1 MEIIMNKTA
10 KVAYSYSEIFHLIA
24 FLDSLRLYGQ
34 LKTPQTSNFAFQS
47 KIKLKAL
54 ILCPKGTSLPNTWA
68 PMPRPDME
76 VHTVPLAPGSS
87 EYQNVVSKFQATAR
101 GMYIQKIERIQNPHL
116 YKQYM
121 VRKQKMDK
129 DNGGNNER
137 QLFHGTDARNI
148 SAINTQGFNRSF
160 CGAHGKLQ
168 PLKNI
173 VYSYIIMSQTKYSS
187 TTVCLHTHAL
197 FRTDSTG
204 TIIGTF
210 KVPLNDMI

>member
-1 MEIIMNKTA
+1 MLL
-10 KVAYSYSEIFHLIA
+10 S
-24 FLDSLRLYGQ
+24 
-34 LKTPQTSNFAFQS
+34 QS
-47 KIKLKAL
+47 KIILRAL
-54 ILCPKGTSLPNTWA
+54 ILCPKGTSFPSTWA

-76 VHTVPLAPGSS
+76 VHTVTLAPVSS
-87 EYQNVVSKFQATAR
+87 EYQSVLSKFQATAR
-101 GMYIQKIERIQNPHL
+101 GMHIQKIERIQNPHL